1 MGYWSTGPF
10 GNDTAFD
17 WLALV
22 VGNSGLGAVIEET
35 LLERDAAT
43 HGDEIRAAA
52 ELLVRLCSIGIYL
65 GNDDVLL
72 ALAERRLKELVASS
86 SDAEWRA
93 ALEAQLSELH
103 ALRAGAA

>member
-10 GNDTAFD
+10 GNDTATD
-17 WLALV
+17 WLAAV
-22 VGNSGLGAVIEET
+22 FGASGLDAAIEEM
-35 LLERDAAT
+35 LMERDAAT
-43 HGDEIRAAA
+43 HEDEIRAAA

-93 ALEAQLSELH
+93 ALEGQLSELH
-103 ALRAGAA
+103 ALRAGAV